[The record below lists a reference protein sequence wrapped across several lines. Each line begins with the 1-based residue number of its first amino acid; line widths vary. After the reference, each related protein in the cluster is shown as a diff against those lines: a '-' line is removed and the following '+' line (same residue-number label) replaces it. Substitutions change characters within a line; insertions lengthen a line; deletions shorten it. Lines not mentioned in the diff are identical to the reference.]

1 MKKTITLVNSSGETE
16 KVELTQTT
24 LEFYKQE
31 TRRIRVTERGLTKFF
46 SNLLKRFTF
55 TN

>member
-1 MKKTITLVNSSGETE
+1 MKKTITIVNSAGDSE

-31 TRRIRVTERGLTKFF
+31 TRKIRVTERGLTKFF
-46 SNLLKRFTF
+46 NNLLKKFSF
-55 TN
+55 